1 MMQKNTEKTLLFCS
15 CNSHYGIQ
23 NWNFKAALWI
33 NIFYFLFEIW
43 RVREAFQFFK
53 IPLCLEPQLVVSVK
67 DCTQYIFLGQF
78 DNVAQTEHAHLKM
91 PLMHLESI

>member
-1 MMQKNTEKTLLFCS
+1 MQKNTEKTLSFSS

-33 NIFYFLFEIW
+33 NIFYFLCLKFGEYT
-43 RVREAFQFFK
+43 EALQFFK

-78 DNVAQTEHAHLKM
+78 DNVGQTEHAHLKTL
-91 PLMHLESI
+91 LMHLESI